1 MVEAFRAGRAPME
14 TFADGVA
21 VVEMLMAL
29 YKSAETGQVVD
40 VAAAALDAYVPAVA
54 RP

>member
-29 YKSAETGQVVD
+29 YKSAETGQVID
-40 VAAAALDAYVPAVA
+40 VGSAELETYVPAVA